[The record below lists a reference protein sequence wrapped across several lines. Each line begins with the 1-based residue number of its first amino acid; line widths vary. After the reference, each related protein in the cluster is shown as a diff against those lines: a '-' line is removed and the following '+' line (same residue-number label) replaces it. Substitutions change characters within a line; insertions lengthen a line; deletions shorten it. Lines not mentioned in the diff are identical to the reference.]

1 MSTEITKNTH
11 KSITLPDDV
20 AKHFEISGENARRK
34 SHWRKHIKIDLN
46 TISLA
51 KAKQLVEEG
60 FPYLK
65 AKASSTEASA
75 KAETSAKDLSSLE
88 GGGQRP
94 EGDSDKKSGK
104 S

>member
-1 MSTEITKNTH
+1 MTEITKNTH
-11 KSITLPDDV
+11 KSINLPDDV

-34 SHWRKHIKIDLN
+34 SHWRKHIRIDLN

-65 AKASSTEASA
+65 AKGKSTSEAIPPS
-75 KAETSAKDLSSLE
+75 E
-88 GGGQRP
+88 GGKSEERGQGGSK
-94 EGDSDKKSGK
+94 EDQGSKSK
-104 S
+104 SS